1 MIQGR
6 YLSVPSTVD
15 SGEERRRRRRER
27 EGPPPVS
34 LNTNKVFYSCP
45 MILEGDHKFSLSL

>member
-15 SGEERRRRRRER
+15 SGEERRRRRRAPKR
-27 EGPPPVS
+27 G
-34 LNTNKVFYSCP
+34 KVGGTRGGV
-45 MILEGDHKFSLSL
+45 IRHHLESFP